1 MSSSEEFDKFQ
12 KEVWSSDKPLLY
24 AIAYVEQL
32 MIEKENLQNALLQ
45 VLQKN
50 RDEFIEDVRSKVD
63 FSNFEK

>member
-1 MSSSEEFDKFQ
+1 MSSSEKFNKFQ
-12 KEVWSSDKPLLY
+12 KEVWSNDKPLLY

-32 MIEKENLQNALLQ
+32 MIENEKLQAALLQ

-50 RDEFIEDVRSKVD
+50 RDEFIEDVRSKLD

>member
-1 MSSSEEFDKFQ
+1 MSSSEEFNKFQ
-12 KEVWSSDKPLLY
+12 KEVWSNEKPLLY

-32 MIEKENLQNALLQ
+32 MIENEKLQAALLQ

>member
-1 MSSSEEFDKFQ
+1 MSSSEEFNKFQ
-12 KEVWSSDKPLLY
+12 KEVWSNEKPLLY

-32 MIEKENLQNALLQ
+32 MIENEKLQAALLQ

-50 RDEFIEDVRSKVD
+50 RDEFIEDIRSKVD

>member
-1 MSSSEEFDKFQ
+1 MSSSEEFNKFQ
-12 KEVWSSDKPLLY
+12 KEVWSNDKPLLY
-24 AIAYVEQL
+24 AIACVEQL
-32 MIEKENLQNALLQ
+32 MIENEKLQAALFQ